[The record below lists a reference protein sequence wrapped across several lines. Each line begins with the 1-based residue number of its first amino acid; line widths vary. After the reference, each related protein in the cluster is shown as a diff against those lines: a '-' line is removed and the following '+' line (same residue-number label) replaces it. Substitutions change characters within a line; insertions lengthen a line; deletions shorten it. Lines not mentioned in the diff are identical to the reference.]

1 VAQHVDSIKQLI
13 EVEVSTSR
21 LGVFSSASKTESY
34 DSTFLSRYSNNNL
47 ADILTNESQVFV
59 KSYGLGSLATTSF
72 RGAAASHT
80 AVLWNGF
87 NLQSPMNGLVDVAL
101 IPASFMSDAKIQ
113 YGGAGALWGTGA
125 VGGSI
130 HLNNSAV
137 YNRGL
142 SVATNT
148 SFGSFGDRQQQLQLE
163 ISRKRFI
170 SSLKIFNHD
179 AKNDFPFVNTAQYG
193 KPEQKQ
199 SNAELKEYGLMQE
212 NYFRINARQK
222 INTRF
227 WYQFND
233 RNIPPSMTQNINVS
247 NQKDEFYRF
256 TSEWQREGEKV
267 NLLVRAAYFDENLF
281 YVDTM
286 IDLDTKSRTKVFIAE
301 AESRFSLTKYDL
313 INIGVNT
320 TYSEAIT
327 LDYITNPHQSRA
339 AVFASYKLHTLN
351 DAWTAILSARQE
363 FMEDKS
369 IPFTP
374 SIDVKGRVLKYVYL
388 KVNAARHYRIPTF
401 NDLYWAQGGNPNLQ
415 AENGWSEEA
424 GIEHRF
430 SKKSISWELE
440 ATAFNR
446 NIDNWI
452 IWLPDDYGTWS
463 PENVL
468 KVWSR
473 GLEYRAKLNISKNK
487 FRLQVSGLYNYVLS
501 TNEEAASANDA
512 TVGKQLIYVPI
523 QNAQGA
529 LTLTYGGTAI
539 SYTQIYTGYRY
550 TLSDNTRYLKPYT
563 VGNLRLSQTISFADS
578 KISFYLQINN
588 IWGETYQVLAYR
600 AMPLMSYQLGLSLQF
615 NHPNKKELQP

>member
-1 VAQHVDSIKQLI
+1 
-13 EVEVSTSR
+13 
-21 LGVFSSASKTESY
+21 
-34 DSTFLSRYSNNNL
+34 